1 MERRAQLFSGSSHL
15 PHHKSCMLRTV
26 ETDKN
31 HDNDNDSNNL
41 ASRLRTKSSPVIG
54 TTTDWTD
61 VSRKLAAQ
69 TCFAACPSGNNL
81 HELNQSDFS
90 TFSEAKLK
98 FFNIISNDVIPS
110 QSSVSLPTH
119 LLLSTSVPNVLSSS
133 SSTRSSRASSVSS
146 YASSMHVPCPPILD
160 SHLKR
165 HQRPLSARLLDLSD
179 DSDSNP
185 TTSISTSLKTCIIP
199 TTTTISN
206 PNPPPPPPLRT
217 QRRLQQQ
224 QQKRRSSENLNSSS
238 DDSLSNH
245 LNKAAGFRSVF
256 VQRNHHNK

>member
-1 MERRAQLFSGSSHL
+1 
-15 PHHKSCMLRTV
+15 MLKTV
-26 ETDKN
+26 DTDKN
-31 HDNDNDSNNL
+31 HDNNNDANNL
-41 ASRLRTKSSPVIG
+41 ASRLRTKSTPVIA

-69 TCFAACPSGNNL
+69 TCFAAYPSGNNL
-81 HELNQSDFS
+81 HELNRSDFS

-110 QSSVSLPTH
+110 QSSISLPIH
-119 LLLSTSVPNVLSSS
+119 LPLSTSVPNVISSS

-146 YASSMHVPCPPILD
+146 YASSMHVPCPPVLD

-185 TTSISTSLKTCIIP
+185 TTSISTSLRTCIMP
-199 TTTTISN
+199 TTISSS
-206 PNPPPPPPLRT
+206 NPPPPPPLRT

-224 QQKRRSSENLNSSS
+224 QKRNSNENLNSSS

-245 LNKAAGFRSVF
+245 LNKAAGYRSVF